1 MPRSHDLVG
10 ERALTIR
17 IAPIESAPEGPG
29 LARLPSQDVSDFLA
43 DLEASA
49 GGAPTIYRAGSARD
63 PPRGGKAPS
72 RSVYIVN
79 STRWRLWRDALR
91 LRQEANTDA

>member
-1 MPRSHDLVG
+1 MPRSHELVG
-10 ERALTIR
+10 DRALTIR

-29 LARLPSQDVSDFLA
+29 LARLPSQDVADFLA

-49 GGAPTIYRAGSARD
+49 GGAPTIYRAGRA
-63 PPRGGKAPS
+63 
-72 RSVYIVN
+72 YIVN

-91 LRQEANTDA
+91 LRQEARTDA